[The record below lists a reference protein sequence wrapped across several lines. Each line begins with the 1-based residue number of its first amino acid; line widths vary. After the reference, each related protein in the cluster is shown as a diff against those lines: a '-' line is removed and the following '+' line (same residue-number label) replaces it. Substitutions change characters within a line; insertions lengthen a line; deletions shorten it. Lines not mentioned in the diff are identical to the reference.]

1 VPHVEPPRRCLTPD
15 ILVSGSD
22 VVRSLLEPGAYP
34 AGERPAR
41 VALVETHISWLFF
54 TGRFV
59 YKVKKPVDYG
69 FLDFTTLEKRHFFC
83 LEELR
88 LNQRLSPDVYLGV
101 VGIAG
106 QDGRCVV
113 GGTGPVVEY
122 AVKMRQLPAD
132 RWLSGLLI
140 RGEASAALMRRIA
153 QRIAAFHAAAGL
165 AEPAG
170 RVGGIDTVRVN
181 TQENFAQT
189 REYVGVTVTAEAY
202 DRVKAYTDAFLDVRA
217 GRFARREHEGRIRDC
232 HGDLHADQICAEDGI
247 AFIDCIEF
255 NERFRYSDVAADLAF
270 PAMDV
275 DYYGRPDLSGDLV
288 REYVAASG
296 DPGVLDVLDF
306 YKCYR
311 AFTRGKVRG
320 FRLREPG
327 LGEVD
332 RRAVVER
339 ASRYFDLAQVYA
351 RLPGQLAVA
360 ICGLM
365 GTGKTSLARALAP
378 RLGAE
383 VLSADILR
391 KELAGINP
399 DEPRREA
406 WGEGIYNEAFRR
418 RTYEALH
425 QRAAERLR
433 EGKLLILD
441 ASYREAAW
449 RAQARQTARAAGA
462 QFLLLEA
469 RCPDDVVRQRLAAR
483 GAGPSDGRLDL
494 LDTQREQFEPPL
506 EVPAEERI
514 VVDTSGAPGEVVQ
527 AALGEVYRRQL
538 AESGGD

>member
-1 VPHVEPPRRCLTPD
+1 VPGPD
-15 ILVSGSD
+15 LVQ
-22 VVRSLLEPGAYP
+22 SLLQPGAYP

-69 FLDFTTLEKRHFFC
+69 FLDFTTLEKRRFFC
-83 LEELR
+83 LQELR

-101 VGIAG
+101 VEISGEA
-106 QDGRCVV
+106 GRCAV
-113 GGTGPVVEY
+113 GGPGPAVEY

-132 RWLSGLLI
+132 RWLSGLLT
-140 RGEASAALMRRIA
+140 RGEASPALMRRIA
-153 QRIAAFHAAAGL
+153 QRIAAFHAAAGA

-202 DRVKAYTDAFLDVRA
+202 NRVQAYTEAFLDVRA
-217 GRFARREHEGRIRDC
+217 ARFARREHEGRIRDC

-255 NERFRYSDVAADLAF
+255 NERFRYSDVAADIAF

-275 DYYGRPDLSGDLV
+275 DYYARPDLSAELV

-320 FRLREPG
+320 FRLRQPG
-327 LGEVD
+327 LAEAE
-332 RRAVVER
+332 RRAVVDR
-339 ASRYFDLAQVYA
+339 ASRYFDLASAYA
-351 RLPGQLAVA
+351 RLAGPLAVA
-360 ICGLM
+360 ISGLM
-365 GTGKTSLARALAP
+365 GTGKTSLARTLAP

-383 VLSADILR
+383 PLSSDVVR
-391 KELAGINP
+391 KELAGIGP
-399 DEPRREA
+399 DEPRREP
-406 WGEGIYNEAFRR
+406 WGEGIYGDAFHR
-418 RTYEALH
+418 RTYEVLH

-433 EGKLLILD
+433 GGKLVILD
-441 ASYREAAW
+441 ASYRDAAW
-449 RAQARQTARAAGA
+449 RARAREMARAAGA
-462 QFLLLEA
+462 RFLLLET
-469 RCPDDVVRQRLAAR
+469 RCPEDIVRRRLAAR
-483 GAGPSDGRLDL
+483 GAGPSDGRLEL
-494 LDTQREQFEPPL
+494 LEVQRERFEPPL
-506 EVPAEERI
+506 EIPGEERI
-514 VVDTSGAPGEVVQ
+514 VVDTSGAPDEVVK
-527 AALGEVYRRQL
+527 AALGEVYRRLL
-538 AESGGD
+538 AESGGR